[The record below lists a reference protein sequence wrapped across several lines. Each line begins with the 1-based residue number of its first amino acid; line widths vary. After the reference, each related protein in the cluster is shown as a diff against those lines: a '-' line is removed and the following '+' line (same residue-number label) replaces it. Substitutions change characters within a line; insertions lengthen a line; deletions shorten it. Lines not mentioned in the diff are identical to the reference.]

1 MLLDASAPALVHL
14 CMAGSGTTMCCVHII
29 SILCVCMSAE
39 NAIASWGYLD
49 GETKSNMTNSGLGG
63 LQPRG
68 TLVEGNW
75 VHEVRLSCRVCQTD
89 STVRRERSPLL
100 CVPARRRPPPILS
113 LR

>member
-1 MLLDASAPALVHL
+1 MLLGVSASVFVHL
-14 CMAGSGTTMCCVHII
+14 CGWRWYYYVLCCVHII

-75 VHEVRLSCRVCQTD
+75 VHEVRPSC
-89 STVRRERSPLL
+89 
-100 CVPARRRPPPILS
+100 CVYQD
-113 LR
+113 

>member
-1 MLLDASAPALVHL
+1 MYMYL
-14 CMAGSGTTMCCVHII
+14 MA
-29 SILCVCMSAE
+29 AE

-75 VHEVRLSCRVCQTD
+75 VHEVSLSCCVCQAD
-89 STVRRERSPLL
+89 NTVRRERLPC
-100 CVPARRRPPPILS
+100 CVCRHVAARR
-113 LR
+113 